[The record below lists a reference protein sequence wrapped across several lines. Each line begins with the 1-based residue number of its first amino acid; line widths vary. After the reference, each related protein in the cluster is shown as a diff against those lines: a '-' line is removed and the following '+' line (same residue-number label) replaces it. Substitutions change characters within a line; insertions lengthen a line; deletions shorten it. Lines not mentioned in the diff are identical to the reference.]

1 VLINK
6 HTLHTTQLNSTNLK
20 FVGLEHKVTNNSN
33 RNMSVSLAFPAQ
45 MPPQPI
51 KVVDPVTGLSVE
63 EISRPFVPSMAPE
76 DLVMAEMIGVLTPRS
91 VDMKLDAKAATFVP
105 TKKSWANVAGLSWQR
120 CETPFVQTNKCWAKL
135 HLNNTEAEEHEVKH
149 QQLLDDIA
157 FLQMVDNQENEE
169 ILDEATEWLDEQIH
183 FMNDQYQIHFQE
195 NVVPNMTSEV
205 VFVTKVTPNF
215 SFAALDGAS
224 CVFLPWG
231 SDIVNIG
238 ELLYVDLVFHRQGKN
253 LWKATKIHP
262 KLPAELISEVD
273 VEIAA
278 VHDHGRQYT
287 FNVALKKEDIKYVI
301 GKSGNN
307 INRLINES
315 AVAQKWAWTCDPGS
329 GTPGPPLPEVT
340 ITPIDNTNDENIYTF
355 TQSLCQIIVYCPVAC
370 PWTKEDVDKLVS
382 QLHC

>member
-1 VLINK
+1 
-6 HTLHTTQLNSTNLK
+6 
-20 FVGLEHKVTNNSN
+20 
-33 RNMSVSLAFPAQ
+33 MSVSLAFPAQ

-51 KVVDPVTGLSVE
+51 QVVDPVTGLSVE

-91 VDMKLDAKAATFVP
+91 VDMKLDANAAPFVP
-105 TKKSWANVAGLSWQR
+105 TNKSWAN
-120 CETPFVQTNKCWAKL
+120 L
-135 HLNNTEAEEHEVKH
+135 HLNHIEAEEHEVKH

-183 FMNDQYQIHFQE
+183 YMNDQDQIHFQE

-231 SDIVNIG
+231 SDIVKIG

-278 VHDHGRQYT
+278 VQHHGRQYT

-315 AVAQKWAWTCDPGS
+315 AVVQKWDWTRDPDAGI
-329 GTPGPPLPEVT
+329 PGPPLPEVT
-340 ITPIDNTNDENIYTF
+340 ITPIDNTGDEHIHTF

-370 PWTKEDVDKLVS
+370 PWTKEDVEKLVS

>member
-1 VLINK
+1 
-6 HTLHTTQLNSTNLK
+6 
-20 FVGLEHKVTNNSN
+20 
-33 RNMSVSLAFPAQ
+33 MAVSLAFPTQ
-45 MPPQPI
+45 YPPQPI
-51 KVVDPVTGLSVE
+51 QVVDPVTGLSVE

-91 VDMKLDAKAATFVP
+91 VDMKLDANATPFVP
-105 TKKSWANVAGLSWQR
+105 TSEVSHRGSWQR
-120 CETPFVQTNKCWAKL
+120 CETPFVKTKCWANL
-135 HLNNTEAEEHEVKH
+135 HLNNTDAEEHEVKH

-183 FMNDQYQIHFQE
+183 FMNDQDQIHFQE

-205 VFVTKVTPNF
+205 VFVTKVTPSF

-231 SDIVNIG
+231 SDIVKIG
-238 ELLYVDLVFHRQGKN
+238 ELLYVDLVFHRQGNN

-278 VHDHGRQYT
+278 VQHHGRQYT

-315 AVAQKWAWTCDPGS
+315 PVVQKWTWTCDPGA
-329 GTPGPPLPEVT
+329 GIPGPPLPEVS
-340 ITPIDNTNDENIYTF
+340 ITPIDNTDVEHIHTF

-370 PWTKEDVDKLVS
+370 PWTKEDVEKLVS

>member
-1 VLINK
+1 
-6 HTLHTTQLNSTNLK
+6 
-20 FVGLEHKVTNNSN
+20 
-33 RNMSVSLAFPAQ
+33 MAVSLAFPTQ
-45 MPPQPI
+45 YPPQPI
-51 KVVDPVTGLSVE
+51 QVVDPVTGLSVE
-63 EISRPFVPSMAPE
+63 EITRPFVPSMAPE

-91 VDMKLDAKAATFVP
+91 VDMKLDANAAPFVP
-105 TKKSWANVAGLSWQR
+105 TNKSWAN
-120 CETPFVQTNKCWAKL
+120 L
-135 HLNNTEAEEHEVKH
+135 HLNNAEAEELEVKH

-183 FMNDQYQIHFQE
+183 YMNDQDQIHFQE

-205 VFVTKVTPNF
+205 VFVTKVTPSF

-231 SDIVNIG
+231 SDIVKIG
-238 ELLYVDLVFHRQGKN
+238 ELLYVDLEFHRQGKN

-278 VHDHGRQYT
+278 VQHHGRQYT

-315 AVAQKWAWTCDPGS
+315 AVAQKWAWTCDPGA
-329 GTPGPPLPEVT
+329 GIPGPPLPEVT
-340 ITPIDNTNDENIYTF
+340 ITPIDHTNDVHIHTF

-370 PWTKEDVDKLVS
+370 PWTKEDVEKLVS

>member
-1 VLINK
+1 
-6 HTLHTTQLNSTNLK
+6 
-20 FVGLEHKVTNNSN
+20 
-33 RNMSVSLAFPAQ
+33 MSVSLAFPPQ
-45 MPPQPI
+45 YPPQPI
-51 KVVDPVTGLSVE
+51 QVVDPVTGLSVE
-63 EISRPFVPSMAPE
+63 EIPRPFVPSMAPE

-91 VDMKLDAKAATFVP
+91 VDMKLDANAAPFVP
-105 TKKSWANVAGLSWQR
+105 TNKSWAN
-120 CETPFVQTNKCWAKL
+120 L
-135 HLNNTEAEEHEVKH
+135 HLNNTEAEKHEVKH

-169 ILDEATEWLDEQIH
+169 ILDEATVWLDEQIH
-183 FMNDQYQIHFQE
+183 YMNDQDQIFFQE

-205 VFVTKVTPNF
+205 VFVTKVSPNF
-215 SFAALDGAS
+215 SFAAIDGAS

-253 LWKATKIHP
+253 LWKATQIHP

-273 VEIAA
+273 VEILG
-278 VHDHGRQYT
+278 VQDHGRQYT

-315 AVAQKWAWTCDPGS
+315 EVAQKWAWTRDMGA
-329 GTPGPPLPEVT
+329 GIPGPPLPEVT
-340 ITPIDNTNDENIYTF
+340 ITPIDNTNDDHIHTF
-355 TQSLCQIIVYCPVAC
+355 KQSLCQIIVYCPVAC
-370 PWTKEDVDKLVS
+370 PWTKEDVEKLVS